1 MNNVGANHYPLTTI
15 HCPMPQ
21 AEQLALPLAPP
32 PDLNEIFQRVFFR
45 LRIKWP
51 VMSIGAR
58 FHPFAGLRS
67 TITLRNGVVKA
78 RVSDLLEEAS
88 PLVLEAL
95 AEILLAR
102 IFRRRPSREAREC
115 YLAYTFRPAMRVRID
130 AARRER
136 GSKRHLPARGRHHDL
151 EEIFHGLN
159 HRFFHGQIPTSRL
172 GWSPRNSRRIL
183 GHYDSGHGAIIINRK
198 LDSPS
203 VPRYLV
209 EYVVYHEMLHI
220 RFPVERRG
228 QRRVVHSREFRE
240 AEKRFPQYELACRQL
255 KRLCA

>member
-1 MNNVGANHYPLTTI
+1 MEQL
-15 HCPMPQ
+15 
-21 AEQLALPLAPP
+21 EQLALPLGPP
-32 PDLNEIFQRVFFR
+32 PDLSEVFRRVFSR
-45 LRIKWP
+45 MRIKSP
-51 VMSIGAR
+51 VVSIGAR

-67 TITLRNGVVKA
+67 TITVRNGALKA
-78 RVSDLLEEAS
+78 RVSDLLAEAS

-136 GSKRHLPARGRHHDL
+136 GSKRHLPARGCHHDL
-151 EEIFHGLN
+151 DEIFHGLN
-159 HRFFHGQIPTSRL
+159 QRFFHGQIPPSRL
-172 GWSPRNSRRIL
+172 GWSHKNSHRIL
-183 GHYDSGHGAIIINRK
+183 GHYDSGHGTIIVSRK

-240 AEKRFPQYELACRQL
+240 AEKKFPQYELACRQI
-255 KRLCA
+255 KHLCA

>member
-1 MNNVGANHYPLTTI
+1 MEQP
-15 HCPMPQ
+15 
-21 AEQLALPLAPP
+21 EQLALPLGPP
-32 PDLNEIFQRVFFR
+32 PDLTEVFRRVFSR
-45 LRIKWP
+45 LRIKSP
-51 VMSIGAR
+51 IVSIGAK

-67 TITLRNGVVKA
+67 TISVRNGTVKA
-78 RVSDLLEEAS
+78 RVSDVLAEAS

-115 YLAYTFRPAMRVRID
+115 YLAYTFRSTIRSRID

-136 GSKRHLPARGRHHDL
+136 GSKRLLPAHGSHHDL

-159 HRFFHGQIPTSRL
+159 HRFFQGQIPLPRL
-172 GWSPRNSRRIL
+172 GWSPQNSRRVL
-183 GHYDSGHGAIIINRK
+183 GHYDSGHSTIIVSRK

-203 VPRYLV
+203 APRYVV
-209 EYVVYHEMLHI
+209 EYVVFHEMLHI

-228 QRRVVHSREFRE
+228 QRRVIHSREFRE
-240 AEKRFPQYELACRQL
+240 AEKKFPHYEVACRQI
-255 KRLCA
+255 KHLCA

>member
-1 MNNVGANHYPLTTI
+1 MK
-15 HCPMPQ
+15 Q
-21 AEQLALPLAPP
+21 AEQLTLPLGPP
-32 PDLNEIFQRVFFR
+32 PDLTEVFRRVFSR
-45 LRIKWP
+45 LRIKST
-51 VMSIGAR
+51 VVSIGAR

-67 TITLRNGVVKA
+67 TITVRNGVVKV
-78 RVSDLLEEAS
+78 RVSDLLAEAS

-115 YLAYTFRPAMRVRID
+115 YLAYTFRPGIRSRID

-136 GSKRHLPARGRHHDL
+136 GSKRVLPARGRHHDL
-151 EEIFHGLN
+151 EEIFHALN
-159 HRFFHGQIPTSRL
+159 HRFFSSQIPPSRL
-172 GWSPRNSRRIL
+172 GWSHKNSRRIL
-183 GHYDSGHGAIIINRK
+183 GHYDSSHRTITISRK

-228 QRRVVHSREFRE
+228 QRRVIHSREFRE
-240 AEKRFPQYELACRQL
+240 AEKKFPQYELACRQI
-255 KRLCA
+255 KDLCA